1 MLEALGSKLI
11 VKRVEREQTT
21 ALGIVLTNSQDPNP
35 RAEVVSIGPKLA
47 ELHPAL
53 EVGDHLAIEWTQT
66 AQIQDQG
73 KTYYILDA
81 SSVYAKERV

>member
-11 VKRVEREQTT
+11 VKRVEQEQTT
-21 ALGIVLTNSQDPNP
+21 ALGIVLTNTSDPNP

-47 ELHPAL
+47 ELHPTL

-66 AQIQDQG
+66 AQIRDEG
-73 KTYYILDA
+73 KNYYILDA

>member
-11 VKRVEREQTT
+11 VRRVEQEQTS
-21 ALGIVLTNSQDPNP
+21 ALGIIISNSQDPNP

-66 AQIQDQG
+66 ATIRDQG